1 MHAMITSDAIETLRK
16 FNAWR
21 RCDDDT
27 MQPDPREIGHAIDA
41 ICDHAERLERDLAE
55 SLSDLDFRRGLY
67 KLQSE
72 RMDRIERELEQE
84 RQDRKQADL
93 DTISA
98 LGERNDAR
106 AEVDQTK
113 AILADPLAVH
123 LNMMRGTIK
132 WTSANLRHLLGDS
145 QTATEQSHQTKP

>member
-1 MHAMITSDAIETLRK
+1 MEPSEAIETLRK

-21 RCDDDT
+21 RCDDDSLT
-27 MQPDPREIGHAIDA
+27 QPDAALIGQSIDA
-41 ICDHAERLERDLAE
+41 ICDHAERL
-55 SLSDLDFRRGLY
+55 
-67 KLQSE
+67 
-72 RMDRIERELEQE
+72 ERELEQE

-93 DTISA
+93 DTIRA

-106 AEVDQTK
+106 GELEQIK
-113 AILADPLAVH
+113 AILTNPLAVH
-123 LNMMRGTIK
+123 LNMMRGKIK